1 MPKRKRT
8 EGQTTMYKTLY
19 RKLNIEQHETHY
31 TILQLLL
38 GNVQTFV
45 YDITYEHVQYMTI
58 CGTS

>member
-45 YDITYEHVQYMTI
+45 YGITYEHVHLKDNT
-58 CGTS
+58 